1 MSYLSPFVT
10 RLLRCMLFF
19 LLPISMF
26 AESTIGIPVNPRFV
40 VVNNLDEL
48 ADNTPILLMAF
59 DNGQGKLLTNTF
71 VSGKKKFK
79 TLPVTS
85 IADTIAQPA
94 LSCIWQLVDDGTG
107 RKYLVSYTGHQ
118 AVEKD
123 SKSATDVGLNADI
136 NAARVIHFNLSQQ
149 GSFVLFHFEDR
160 LLSYSEGRG
169 YVGLFY
175 PDNEGYSNFVVY
187 RYVCD
192 SLAVSDNGETC
203 PQPFVFIHDNQAV
216 NASDAGSLSLTDVTP
231 YKLSDSSYASD
242 VPAMK
247 LRLSGRAVINSE
259 NDTIWST
266 NNGRWIYSNNCLFV
280 YDDNDAFT
288 LALSRG
294 KENAIQWVNTKDIDG
309 LTRIVIPI
317 AQVALPATQ
326 TFDGGCLTL
335 TGGWSHPRLEK
346 LQFDETVLALD
357 MTKSLL
363 PESIPNI
370 DVSKSNI
377 LIFMSDIDTAKIDI
391 KQQNVVSVSQDRH
404 TLVRS
409 MYLVDRKPF
418 SIQQPIEIGEGV
430 SVNYSRMM
438 PDGGWQT
445 LILPFKPDAV
455 PHGIEV
461 AKVTSVSEN
470 GVTIEDTTVI
480 EKNVPILFKYNGR
493 TPVEVTWTGSNQTMS
508 PTVPIVSDKLTGVFE
523 KEDIET
529 NDGIYCLNSAG
540 DAFVKAVSGSYIDP
554 FRAYL
559 RLDNVQSQKIMLN
572 LTGISSVKKDMNSQ
586 NKIFTLDGKTIPIDN
601 GSTMSKTRKLP
612 RGIYIINKRI
622 VKL

>member
-1 MSYLSPFVT
+1 M
-10 RLLRCMLFF
+10 
-19 LLPISMF
+19 
-26 AESTIGIPVNPRFV
+26 
-40 VVNNLDEL
+40 
-48 ADNTPILLMAF
+48 
-59 DNGQGKLLTNTF
+59 
-71 VSGKKKFK
+71 
-79 TLPVTS
+79 
-85 IADTIAQPA
+85 
-94 LSCIWQLVDDGTG
+94 
-107 RKYLVSYTGHQ
+107 
-118 AVEKD
+118 
-123 SKSATDVGLNADI
+123 
-136 NAARVIHFNLSQQ
+136 
-149 GSFVLFHFEDR
+149 
-160 LLSYSEGRG
+160 
-169 YVGLFY
+169 
-175 PDNEGYSNFVVY
+175 
-187 RYVCD
+187 
-192 SLAVSDNGETC
+192 
-203 PQPFVFIHDNQAV
+203 
-216 NASDAGSLSLTDVTP
+216 
-231 YKLSDSSYASD
+231 
-242 VPAMK
+242 
-247 LRLSGRAVINSE
+247 
-259 NDTIWST
+259 
-266 NNGRWIYSNNCLFV
+266 
-280 YDDNDAFT
+280 
-288 LALSRG
+288 
-294 KENAIQWVNTKDIDG
+294 
-309 LTRIVIPI
+309 
-317 AQVALPATQ
+317 
-326 TFDGGCLTL
+326 
-335 TGGWSHPRLEK
+335 EK